1 MSENLPSPSQ
11 LQEVMQNPKN
21 FTPIE
26 IKVMAK
32 SLIENGFTSRKV
44 ESILGISYQS
54 ALNYS
59 REETP
64 EEAKEFLTVFDNW
77 IKEQKYKGINMVYS
91 RLLEVIPKEKRI
103 DQLVKAGEY
112 LEGKNNLQPV
122 VPIQINNFV
131 EGKKESYGI

>member
-1 MSENLPSPSQ
+1 
-11 LQEVMQNPKN
+11 
-21 FTPIE
+21 
-26 IKVMAK
+26 
-32 SLIENGFTSRKV
+32 
-44 ESILGISYQS
+44 
-54 ALNYS
+54 
-59 REETP
+59 
-64 EEAKEFLTVFDNW
+64 
-77 IKEQKYKGINMVYS
+77 MVYS